1 MCCCAD
7 EGLWTFGPRTAFLT
21 EIAATDA
28 DDAED
33 QSA

>member
-1 MCCCAD
+1 VDFWAKD
-7 EGLWTFGPRTAFLT
+7 GVPHGDRAFLT